1 MRRIF
6 HYYTCCTRARRYVS
20 EPVIVRLVV
29 VRLHLL
35 RLRRSVS
42 TSGGYPL
49 VVTTGRAA
57 KLEP

>member
-20 EPVIVRLVV
+20 EPVVVRLVV

-42 TSGGYPL
+42 TSGYPL

-57 KLEP
+57 DLEP